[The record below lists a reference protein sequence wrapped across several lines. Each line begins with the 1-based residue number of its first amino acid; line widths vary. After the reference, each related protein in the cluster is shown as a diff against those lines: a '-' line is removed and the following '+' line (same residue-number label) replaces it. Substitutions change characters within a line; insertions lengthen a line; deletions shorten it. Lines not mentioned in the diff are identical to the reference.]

1 MKAGLKQQAVRL
13 RKNGWSYT
21 IIANRL
27 QVSKS
32 TLSVW
37 LREVPYTPN
46 AQVRKRIREGPA
58 KAAEIINKKRRKRIQ
73 EGKEWG
79 EKEIGGL
86 TKRDLLILGIGL
98 YIGEGSKMCEQV
110 QICNS
115 DPRVIKLA
123 LDWFRKVF
131 QIPNNHFMIAVHI
144 YPDITES
151 VAIKYWS
158 RVTGIPATQFGK
170 TQVDRRTN
178 KSKRKQ
184 RILPYGTA
192 RVSVKARGNSSLGLQ
207 LHRRIMGMIES
218 SYNQAGIV

>member
-1 MKAGLKQQAVRL
+1 MKAGLKKQAVRL
-13 RKNGWSYT
+13 RKNGWSYN
-21 IIANRL
+21 IIASRL

-32 TLSVW
+32 TLSIW

-58 KAAEIINKKRRKRIQ
+58 KAAEIINQKRRKRIQ
-73 EGKEWG
+73 EAKEWG
-79 EKEIGGL
+79 EKEIGKL
-86 TKRDLLILGIGL
+86 TKQELLLLGIGL
-98 YIGEGSKMCEQV
+98 YIGEGSKMNEQV

-115 DPRVIKLA
+115 DPKVIQLT
-123 LDWFRKVF
+123 LDWFRKIF
-131 QIPNNHFMIAVHI
+131 QIPNNHFTIALYI
-144 YPDITES
+144 YPDIYEA

-158 RVTGIPATQFGK
+158 RVTGIPAAQFGK
-170 TQVDRRTN
+170 TQIDRRTN

-192 RVSVKARGNSSLGLQ
+192 RVSVKARGNSNLGVQ